1 MNIVP
6 LALAAHL
13 ASQLPV
19 RPHLDSFL
27 SHEGDRDTRCMVQNG
42 AVIPIF
48 ANLPI
53 ESRGKPVPSWLWPGS
68 VVDNLY
74 ELSEEL
80 ANTFDWP
87 SSAMDEFGRP
97 RNEAASWFVLTGE
110 APEVR
115 PLDARWITKG
125 GSEYLNPQWRI
136 LLTVPPWLP
145 EVEVSRAYRLMQQQI
160 LEGRN
165 RLPDPKTLEV
175 ARFVWE
181 QQRRNGYERPHWTEF
196 FEQWREQYPG
206 APIKSYN
213 NFRTICMRG
222 VEAVAELNFSWP
234 RPDETTMFDE

>member
-48 ANLPI
+48 TNLPI

-80 ANTFDWP
+80 ANAFDWP
-87 SSAMDEFGRP
+87 SSAVDNFGRP
-97 RNEAASWFVLTGE
+97 RNEAAAWFVLTGE

-115 PLDARWITKG
+115 PLDAQWTAKG
-125 GSEYLNPQWRI
+125 DSEYLNPQWRI
-136 LLTVPPWLP
+136 RLTVPAWLS
-145 EVEVSRAYRLMQQQI
+145 EEEVSRAYRLMQKQI
-160 LEGRN
+160 FPGRN
-165 RLPDPKTLEV
+165 TLPNSKVFEV
-175 ARFVWE
+175 TRFVWE
-181 QQRRNGYERPHWTEF
+181 QERVNGYHRPSWPVLFGRWNEEH
-196 FEQWREQYPG
+196 PG
-206 APIKSYN
+206 AQFKSYN
-213 NFRTICMRG
+213 NFRTYCMRG
-222 VEAVAELNFSWP
+222 IKAVAELNFSWP
-234 RPDETTMFDE
+234 TLNE

>member
-1 MNIVP
+1 
-6 LALAAHL
+6 
-13 ASQLPV
+13 
-19 RPHLDSFL
+19 
-27 SHEGDRDTRCMVQNG
+27 
-42 AVIPIF
+42 
-48 ANLPI
+48 
-53 ESRGKPVPSWLWPGS
+53 
-68 VVDNLY
+68 
-74 ELSEEL
+74 
-80 ANTFDWP
+80 
-87 SSAMDEFGRP
+87 
-97 RNEAASWFVLTGE
+97 
-110 APEVR
+110 VR